1 MKRVVFLPFSF
12 CPSMLFA
19 QDILPSRSGDY
30 CPGVNITFTVTLPGA
45 QSVQS
50 VTAEAVNVNP
60 LVVQQP
66 YNISVNSTGITFN
79 FVGRFTDNNNKQTFR
94 VRYTSQSRQSL
105 TWDATYTK
113 IRSLLQANP
122 FSQIQPSP
130 ASITAQRCQI
140 QTFSIS
146 FPNVSYGNP
155 WEVPPISY
163 GTVTNYEYLLP
174 QGWSMN
180 GITSNGSSWIAGDN
194 SESITSNASSGNG
207 GFIRIR
213 PINTQCGSGLK
224 PGQQAQIPISRPRPS
239 LSISGNEVICSGTAN
254 YSISGPVPPGATVC
268 WSISSP
274 TGAAIIPAP
283 PYCGATLP
291 VTFNSVG
298 RATITATVT
307 DCIESYTLSQKDI
320 VLGLPPVDR
329 FIVDG
334 DRFDY
339 TVNGPNRNYTV
350 CPSETLDVFPNIPVG
365 TQGVIG
371 VLQHSWEY
379 VSGNYQTF
387 LGGNFYGASVR
398 TSSSVGAQLQLRYRY
413 RNACGWSGYDQVDF
427 TNMNC
432 DGGEEPYRI
441 GDGEFDFTVSSN
453 SSKNTATIN
462 TTGLTSNGEVRI
474 VDLSTLRVVKFI
486 RIDKDQKR
494 AKLYVGDLNP
504 GTYVVQVST
513 GGKSKSKQYRIFK

>member
-1 MKRVVFLPFSF
+1 
-12 CPSMLFA
+12 
-19 QDILPSRSGDY
+19 
-30 CPGVNITFTVTLPGA
+30 
-45 QSVQS
+45 
-50 VTAEAVNVNP
+50 
-60 LVVQQP
+60 
-66 YNISVNSTGITFN
+66 
-79 FVGRFTDNNNKQTFR
+79 
-94 VRYTSQSRQSL
+94 
-105 TWDATYTK
+105 
-113 IRSLLQANP
+113 
-122 FSQIQPSP
+122 
-130 ASITAQRCQI
+130 
-140 QTFSIS
+140 
-146 FPNVSYGNP
+146 VSYGNP

-213 PINTQCGSGLK
+213 PINTQCGSGLQ

-239 LSISGNEVICSGTAN
+239 LSISGNDVICSGTSN
-254 YSISGPVPPGATVC
+254 YSISGPIPPGSTVC
-268 WSISSP
+268 WSIASP
-274 TGAAIIPAP
+274 TGAATIPSP
-283 PYCGATLP
+283 QYCGATLP

-339 TVNGPNRNYTV
+339 AVNGPNRNFTV
-350 CPSETLDVFPNIPVG
+350 CPSENLDIFPNIPVG

-379 VSGNYQTF
+379 VSGSYQTF
-387 LGGNFYGASVR
+387 LGGNFYGAYVR
-398 TSSSVGAQLQLRYRY
+398 TASNVGAQLQLRYRY

-432 DGGEEPYRI
+432 DGGEQPYRA
-441 GDGEFDFTVSSN
+441 GDGELDFTVSSN
-453 SSKNTATIN
+453 SSKNTAIIN

-474 VDLSTLRVVKFI
+474 VDLSTLRVVKFM
-486 RIDKDQKR
+486 RIDKGQKQ
-494 AKLYVGDLNP
+494 AKFYVGDLNP
-504 GTYVVQVST
+504 GTYVVQIST
-513 GGKSKSKQYRIFK
+513 AGKSKSKQYRIFK